1 MAAGVGCGTLGAGV
15 GAPVVPVPVGEAV
28 GAAVSDGVGVAVGQA
43 EGPGAIDPVPVGVC
57 AGLSGAFFV
66 VCTGVRGASVGLLVL
81 TGVGA
86 VGTVGA
92 GGSIR

>member
-1 MAAGVGCGTLGAGV
+1 VAAGVGCGTLGAGV

-28 GAAVSDGVGVAVGQA
+28 GAAVSDGVGVA
-43 EGPGAIDPVPVGVC
+43 EGSGAIDPVPVGVC
-57 AGLSGAFFV
+57 AGLFGAFFV

>member
-1 MAAGVGCGTLGAGV
+1 M

-43 EGPGAIDPVPVGVC
+43 EGSGAIEPVPVGVC
-57 AGLSGAFFV
+57 GGLFGAFFV
-66 VCTGVRGASVGLLVL
+66 VCTGVRGDSFGVLVR

-86 VGTVGA
+86 IVTVGA
-92 GGSIR
+92 EGSIR

>member
-28 GAAVSDGVGVAVGQA
+28 GAAVSDGVGVAVGRA
-43 EGPGAIDPVPVGVC
+43 EGSGAIDPVRVC
-57 AGLSGAFFV
+57 AGLFGAFFV